1 MSRASGVHS
10 LRVSAAGAIGLREP
24 AGAWRHAGARLSARS
39 ATWAVL
45 TLAAAFLISFALK
58 AANIGVG
65 APQFMIDDF
74 TLYQGGFLVWFGQA
88 PPQHAFLES
97 WVCGLS
103 SLLRPEDLQ
112 SHVASRVFLIRP
124 EHLGEL
130 AAAQGLAQVVP
141 RNFRLEE

>member
-1 MSRASGVHS
+1 MSRASVVHS
-10 LRVSAAGAIGLREP
+10 LRVSAAGAMGLLVP
-24 AGAWRHAGARLSARS
+24 GAEGRHGGVRVSVRS
-39 ATWAVL
+39 ATWAAL

-74 TLYQGGFLVWFGQA
+74 TLYQAGFLVWFGQA

-103 SLLRPEDLQ
+103 
-112 SHVASRVFLIRP
+112 
-124 EHLGEL
+124 
-130 AAAQGLAQVVP
+130 
-141 RNFRLEE
+141 